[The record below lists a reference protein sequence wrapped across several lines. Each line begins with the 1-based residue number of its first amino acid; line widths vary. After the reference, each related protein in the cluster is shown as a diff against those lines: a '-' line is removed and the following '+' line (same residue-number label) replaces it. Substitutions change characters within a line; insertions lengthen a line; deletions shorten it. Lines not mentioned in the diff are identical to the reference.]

1 MKKSIAIVAAVF
13 VAVLILAGCGKG
25 KSDEVRI
32 PEYPGAQRDQSYNMG
47 DVAKVERFF
56 TDDSYE
62 DVVEFYK
69 DKLSEYE
76 PDIQEFEAKGSRQTK
91 MDIVKEEKRAVT
103 VVIQQFDGEDKVAI
117 VFMGV
122 SL

>member
-1 MKKSIAIVAAVF
+1 MKKSTAIIAAVF
-13 VAVLILAGCGKG
+13 VAMLILAGCGKG
-25 KSDEVRI
+25 KSDEVQI

-47 DVAKVERFF
+47 DMAKVQRFF

-62 DVVEFYK
+62 DVVEFYR
-69 DKLSEYE
+69 DKLSAYE
-76 PDIQEFEAKGSRQTK
+76 PDIQQFEAKGSRQTK
-91 MDIVKEEKRAVT
+91 IDVVNEQRRVQT
-103 VVIQQFDGEDKVAI
+103 VVVQEFEGEDRVAI